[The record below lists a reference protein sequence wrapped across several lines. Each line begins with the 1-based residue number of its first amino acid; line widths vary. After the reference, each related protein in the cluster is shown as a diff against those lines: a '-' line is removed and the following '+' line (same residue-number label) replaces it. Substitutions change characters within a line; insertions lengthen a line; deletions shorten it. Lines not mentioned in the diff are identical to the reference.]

1 MSLIGDSK
9 EEDREIF
16 RALKEDTKRRRKA
29 RQEDALEYLEHV
41 KTLVDNGKL
50 VIDDNGTWNM
60 KLKGVSIQYWSTKGR
75 WQYTCPKLIAAA
87 KARMRAHKRKYYTY
101 PTMATQFGGGIHKF
115 IKFLEARQ

>member
-16 RALKEDTKRRRKA
+16 RALKEDAKRRRKE
-29 RQEDALEYLEHV
+29 RHEDALEYLEHV

-50 VIDDNGTWNM
+50 VIDSNYTWNM
-60 KLKGVSIQYWSTKGR
+60 KLKGVSIQYWPTKGR
-75 WQYTCPKLIAAA
+75 WQYTCPKLIERA
-87 KARMRAHKRKYYTY
+87 KAKMRAHKRKYYFY
-101 PTMATQFGGGIHKF
+101 PLTATLFGGGIHKF